1 MKAKSKAALK
11 AIDATATSPT
21 DSQLAGP
28 NAANANFVD
37 PQTLPKVPDE
47 LSGQD
52 ASALQSLLAKR
63 FGDDLGTQTVTAM
76 DAPVRQE
83 APNASPSHLK
93 SRLIKSALGLALVA
107 AVGWMPAQRLFQVS
121 SVEAVVNA
129 RLVTVRS
136 PINGIIASG
145 ANALQV
151 GDAVEPGNPLL
162 AIENARIDRSA
173 INAAIDRLQQAKDDR
188 RGLVVQLDSQKR
200 LQRDLEARISAFR
213 TNRVRLIDAQITEAD
228 ARLASALAIED
239 RAGVTLERHTTLTG
253 QGYLSTAAVDD
264 ARRDMEVAK
273 ASANEARAS
282 KAALV
287 IEANALRDGHFF
299 GDNYNDE
306 PQSAH
311 RLDDVNQ
318 SIATLNG
325 EIDLQDHRIAS
336 AALALQRAQDAFSVA
351 SEARL
356 VSPVTGQLWEILTA
370 PGEQVVEGQDL
381 ARLLDCSKAIVTAAV
396 SESVYNGLTLGMPTS
411 FTFTEGGPALPG
423 HVVQLSGVSPASSNF
438 AIMPSALTKES
449 YRVAI
454 AVEGASQ
461 SGSCA
466 VGRTGRVVFQ
476 SPAK

>member
-1 MKAKSKAALK
+1 MTAKSKAALK
-11 AIDATATSPT
+11 A
-21 DSQLAGP
+21 LNAGNNP
-28 NAANANFVD
+28 ADDLKGPSAANANFVD
-37 PQTLPKVPDE
+37 PQAMIKAPDE
-47 LSGQD
+47 LPRQD
-52 ASALQSLLAKR
+52 APALQLLLTKS
-63 FGDDLGTQTVTAM
+63 FGDAPDTET
-76 DAPVRQE
+76 DAASQAPEAVPVAN
-83 APNASPSHLK
+83 APQSHLK

-136 PINGIIASG
+136 PINGVIAGG
-145 ANALQV
+145 AHQV
-151 GDAVEPGNPLL
+151 GDVVSPGSQLLKVENS
-162 AIENARIDRSA
+162 RIDRSA
-173 INAAIDRLQQAKDDR
+173 INAAMDRLQQAKDDR
-188 RGLVVQLDSQKR
+188 RGLVVQLDSQKS
-200 LQRDLEARISAFR
+200 LQHDLKERISAFR
-213 TNRVRLIDAQITEAD
+213 TNRVRLIDAQINEAD

-239 RAGVTLERHTTLTG
+239 RAGVDLERHTKLTG
-253 QGYLSTAAVDD
+253 QGYGATATMDD

-273 ASANEARAS
+273 AGANEARAR

-287 IEANALRDGHFF
+287 VEAEALRDGHFF

-318 SIATLNG
+318 SIATLEG
-325 EIDLQDHRIAS
+325 EIALQDQRIAS
-336 AALALQRAQDAFSVA
+336 AAAALQRAQDAFSLA
-351 SEARL
+351 SEAQL
-356 VSPVTGQLWEILTA
+356 VSPVNGQLWEMLTA

-396 SESVYNGLTLGMPTS
+396 SESVYNGLTLGMPAN

-449 YRVAI
+449 YRVAV

-461 SGSCA
+461 DGSCA
-466 VGRTGRVVFQ
+466 VGRTGRVVFET
-476 SPAK
+476 PAS